1 LRRRGESIRYSVT
14 MTAITIQGLTKKFA
28 NTTAVDHVNLEI
40 KAGELFFLLGPSG
53 CGKTTLLRMI
63 AGFVMPTD
71 GAIFFGDQNVTRT
84 PPNKRNTG
92 MVFQSYALWPHMT
105 VFENV
110 AFGLRVRKFRDPELS
125 SRVMSALRSVRME
138 DFAQRKPNELSGGQQ
153 QRAALARA
161 LVIQPTVLLLDEPL
175 SNLDAKLRLEMRS
188 EIKRICKLTGITTIY
203 VTHDQKEALSMADN
217 VAVMRRGQ
225 VVQVGPPRE
234 LYERPATRF
243 VADFLGESNFISGVT
258 ELGPAGEIM
267 VKTDV
272 GMIAPPRT
280 ANADGGGARPQL
292 APGVSV
298 TCSIRPEGIQIKP
311 LADEAPNIL
320 RGTCQEAIYLGDTAQ
335 LLVELPDGRAI
346 KVQQSSPHHICKPG
360 EAVSLKIEA
369 DSIAIIAE

>member
-1 LRRRGESIRYSVT
+1 
-14 MTAITIQGLTKKFA
+14 MTAILIQGLTKKFGG
-28 NTTAVDHVNLEI
+28 TTAVDHVDLEI

-71 GAIFFGDQNVTRT
+71 GAIFFGTQNVTRT
-84 PPNKRNTG
+84 APNKRNTG

-110 AFGLRVRKFRDPELS
+110 AFGLRVRKFKEPERS
-125 SRVMSALRSVRME
+125 TRVMSALRSVRMDE
-138 DFAQRKPNELSGGQQ
+138 FAQRKPNELSGGQQ

-188 EIKRICKLTGITTIY
+188 EIKRICTQTGITTVY

-234 LYERPATRF
+234 LYEKPATRF
-243 VADFLGESNFISGVT
+243 VADFLGESNFITGEVAR
-258 ELGPAGEIM
+258 GPENSLVI
-267 VKTDV
+267 KTNV
-272 GMIAPPRT
+272 GIIAPPPEKSSAAASQLVEGKT
-280 ANADGGGARPQL
+280 ATA
-292 APGVSV
+292 
-298 TCSIRPEGIQIKP
+298 SIRPEGITITQ
-311 LADEAPNIL
+311 EAGDLPNIL
-320 RGTCQEAIYLGDTAQ
+320 HGKCQEVIYLGDTAQ
-335 LLVELPDGRAI
+335 LLVELPDGRPI
-346 KVQQSSPHHICKPG
+346 KVQQSSPHHLCKAG
-360 EAVSLKIEA
+360 DAVRLKIDAEA
-369 DSIAIIAE
+369 IAIIAE